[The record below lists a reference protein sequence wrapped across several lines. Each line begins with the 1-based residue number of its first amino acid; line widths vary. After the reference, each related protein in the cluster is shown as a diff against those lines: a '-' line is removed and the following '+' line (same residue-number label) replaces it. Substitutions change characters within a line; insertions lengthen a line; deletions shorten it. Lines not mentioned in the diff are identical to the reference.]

1 MSDTFKNIFVVIP
14 TIRDLDFLEF
24 WKDAFLHCNLII
36 VEDREKKTVR
46 PPYSSFANVF
56 HYCWNDISQEFGE
69 KEWIFSRQN
78 AGIRCYGFF
87 KAYQMKADVII
98 TIDDDCYPAEKD
110 FVRAHLENLAFRAH
124 SRWVTTYPHPSWMY
138 SRGVPYRI
146 RQNLP
151 VMVSHGLWSG
161 ALDLDAHTEI
171 TLKTLLAREPYPPIR
186 QVIPSD
192 SYYPMCSMNLAFRRE
207 VVPLMFFPMMG
218 RDPNGSL
225 WGYDRFDD
233 IWAGLFSK
241 KIMDHL
247 GWAVV
252 SGSPFVEHRKA
263 SLPGENFEKEKTGM
277 KANETIWKRVDEVR
291 LTKNNPKA
299 CYLELAEH
307 IQFPKY
313 GYFEK
318 LRTAMNIW
326 ADLF

>member
-151 VMVSHGLWSG
+151 VMVSHLMHPI
-161 ALDLDAHTEI
+161 LNFCEI
-171 TLKTLLAREPYPPIR
+171 TIWLDKGLI
-186 QVIPSD
+186 ISD
-192 SYYPMCSMNLAFRRE
+192 SLKRLLQLTTASYPLSYCGN
-207 VVPLMFFPMMG
+207 
-218 RDPNGSL
+218 
-225 WGYDRFDD
+225 
-233 IWAGLFSK
+233 K
-241 KIMDHL
+241 KLLI
-247 GWAVV
+247 
-252 SGSPFVEHRKA
+252 
-263 SLPGENFEKEKTGM
+263 
-277 KANETIWKRVDEVR
+277 
-291 LTKNNPKA
+291 
-299 CYLELAEH
+299 
-307 IQFPKY
+307 
-313 GYFEK
+313 
-318 LRTAMNIW
+318 
-326 ADLF
+326 